1 MISVDPGING
11 AIIIWDG
18 FDSFTIRDMPTM
30 QVGSKRIVDYQ
41 QLANMIG
48 CHDMVVVEKVGASPR
63 GGTAS
68 MFNFGM
74 SYGIIL
80 GAAAGCGA
88 EVITVTPQMWKGYH
102 GLLKKPKDAARLMAI
117 KLYPQAK
124 EELKL
129 KKYVDRADAILIG
142 DYYLKR
148 GAI

>member
-11 AIIIWDG
+11 AIIIWNS

-41 QLANMIG
+41 QVANMIG
-48 CHDMVVVEKVGASPR
+48 CHDTVVVEKVGASPR
-63 GGTAS
+63 GGSSS
-68 MFNFGM
+68 MFNFGV

-88 EVITVTPQMWKGYH
+88 EVVTVTPQRWKGYH
-102 GLLKKPKDAARLMAI
+102 GLLKLVKDMARIKAI
-117 KLYPQAK
+117 KLYPQAA
-124 EELKL
+124 EQLKL
-129 KKYVDRADAILIG
+129 KKHIDRADAILIG

-148 GAI
+148 GAL